1 MLTKR
6 KSIILAGPDHFD
18 ILDEMKKHLTAL
30 GFQVYVF
37 FPNAKERFQYE
48 NINQRIHN
56 FIRKTFFRDKKFKK
70 NLMIEQHKKM
80 LLTTLNKI
88 ENVDYALF
96 IRPDL
101 FFPSFIQLAKTKC
114 KMIVGYQWDGLDRYP
129 EVYQYIQLMNRF
141 FVFDETDLS
150 VNNTFPTTNFYFEDT
165 RSLNEI
171 KRGGQS
177 VFYVGSYVKN
187 RVDTISDINAKLNDL
202 HIHRDIRVISYDQDA
217 IRHVITKG
225 LTPRSEIITYKE
237 NLNSVINASILLD
250 IQNDIHKGLSFRIFE
265 GIGYEKKV
273 ITTNPDIIRYDFYHP
288 NNFLVWNGQST
299 QELASFI
306 KLPYHVLEDNIKR
319 KYSFTNWIAYMLD
332 MPIDYIPIS
341 LPR

>member
-1 MLTKR
+1 
-6 KSIILAGPDHFD
+6 AGPDHFD

-96 IRPDL
+96 IRPEL

-141 FVFDETDLS
+141 FQFIDADIYVTKTCS
-150 VNNTFPTTNFYFEDT
+150 STNLYFEDT
-165 RSLNEI
+165 LSLNEI
-171 KRGGQS
+171 KRVGQS
-177 VFYVGSYVKN
+177 ALNVGHYVKH
-187 RVDTISDINAKLNDL
+187 RVHTIRDINAKL
-202 HIHRDIRVISYDQDA
+202 
-217 IRHVITKG
+217 HVQLI
-225 LTPRSEIITYKE
+225 
-237 NLNSVINASILLD
+237 
-250 IQNDIHKGLSFRIFE
+250 
-265 GIGYEKKV
+265 
-273 ITTNPDIIRYDFYHP
+273 
-288 NNFLVWNGQST
+288 
-299 QELASFI
+299 
-306 KLPYHVLEDNIKR
+306 
-319 KYSFTNWIAYMLD
+319 
-332 MPIDYIPIS
+332 
-341 LPR
+341 